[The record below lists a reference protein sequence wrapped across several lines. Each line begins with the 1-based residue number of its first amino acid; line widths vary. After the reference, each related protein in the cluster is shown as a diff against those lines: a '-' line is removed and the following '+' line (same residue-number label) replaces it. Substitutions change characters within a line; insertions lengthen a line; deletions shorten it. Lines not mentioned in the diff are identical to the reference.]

1 MLNIDTKLSISVLIT
16 CHNRKNKTL
25 ECLRLLFLQSGLNN
39 DFSIKVFLV
48 DDASTDGTSEVI
60 VTSFPEVRIIQGT
73 GNLFWNRGMHLAWQV
88 ARKESSPDFYLWLN
102 DDTYLFEDAI
112 QQSLACIKAPLDIVC
127 GSTCDENG
135 LITYGGYS
143 RKNKLI
149 NPNGV
154 IQNCEYCNGNFIL
167 ISAEVVALI
176 GINDNR
182 FSHGIGDFDYTV
194 RAKKS
199 RCNLSVAPKF
209 VGTCSPNSSVP
220 AWRNANFNMF
230 QRLRYLYMPL
240 SGCIPHEYFFY
251 SKRKSGIFMAII
263 HYLTIH
269 LRAILP
275 GIWKDNL

>member
-1 MLNIDTKLSISVLIT
+1 MKTNFSISVLIT
-16 CHNRKNKTL
+16 CHNRTKETL
-25 ECLRLLFLQSGLNN
+25 ICLRSLLNQDGVNKFFHLR
-39 DFSIKVFLV
+39 IFLV
-48 DDASTDGTSEVI
+48 DDGSTDGTSEAI
-60 VTSFPEVRIIQGT
+60 AEHFPEVRIVQGT
-73 GNLFWNRGMHLAWQV
+73 GDLFWNRGMHLAWQV
-88 ARKESSPDFYLWLN
+88 ARKESNPNFYLWLN
-102 DDTYLFEDAI
+102 DDTFLFEDGIKQAL
-112 QQSLACIKAPLDIVC
+112 SCIKGPLDIVC

-135 LITYGGYS
+135 FITYGGYS

-154 IQNCEYCNGNFIL
+154 IQNCEYCNGNFVL

-199 RCNLSVAPKF
+199 KCNLYVAPKF

-220 AWRNANFNMF
+220 AWRNTNFNMF

-251 SKRKSGIFMAII
+251 SKRKSGIFRAII

-269 LRAILP
+269 LRAIIP
-275 GIWKDNL
+275 GLWKSNI